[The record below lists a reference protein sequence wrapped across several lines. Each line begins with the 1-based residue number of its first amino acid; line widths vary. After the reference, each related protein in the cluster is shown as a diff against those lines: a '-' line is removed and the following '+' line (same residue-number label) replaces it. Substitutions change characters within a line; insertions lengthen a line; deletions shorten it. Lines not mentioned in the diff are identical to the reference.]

1 MPDLDYELF
10 LDRLND
16 GETCLLFTDGVTEA
30 MNESKELY
38 GEKRLMDF
46 MAQHRSA
53 KPKELLSLI
62 FEDLVRYRGEEPQ
75 SDDITML
82 AFCRPDPES
91 GTEPVSAE
99 SHTRSEQSVFLSPKQ
114 NIRPAQ

>member
-1 MPDLDYELF
+1 M
-10 LDRLND
+10 
-16 GETCLLFTDGVTEA
+16 
-30 MNESKELY
+30 
-38 GEKRLMDF
+38 
-46 MAQHRSA
+46 
-53 KPKELLSLI
+53 
-62 FEDLVRYRGEEPQ
+62 RYRGEEPQ

-114 NIRPAQ
+114 NIQASPMTTQTHTPDPPDIPAQQL